1 MVNALLLEQNGL
13 ALMQRQFKGALDMAA
28 FTIFRNTKTGKCVAV
43 YDSQLPTQTGIGEKE
58 EWIPVHH
65 GQAVGF
71 LDKVRQRKEF
81 EERSKRHETK

>member
-1 MVNALLLEQNGL
+1 MNALLLAQNGL
-13 ALMQRQFKGALDMAA
+13 ALMQRQFKGTLDMAA

-43 YDSQLPTQTGIGEKE
+43 YDSQRPTQTGIGEKE
-58 EWIPVHH
+58 EWMPVYH

-81 EERSKRHETK
+81 EERNKGYETE